1 MGFSMK
7 VRTETDAE
15 LCRKNGWVVGTRIQ
29 GTETGLNWTKTDT
42 IEITAIGVEMVLAR
56 TVLPDGKF
64 GNEQA
69 WSLQWRN
76 WEAVPR

>member
-7 VRTETDAE
+7 VRTETDAAI
-15 LCRKNGWVVGTRIQ
+15 CRRKGWVVGTRIV
-29 GTETGLNWTKTDT
+29 GTETGPTQSFTDT
-42 IEITAIGVEMVLAR
+42 IEITALGVEMVLAR

-69 WSLQWRN
+69 WSLQWRD